1 MKAQSTVL
9 EKIPA
14 VLWGF
19 VMRCGNR
26 AADIGFDHGRKG
38 KCKEMKRAA

>member
-26 AADIGFDHGRKG
+26 AAESWFDTASRG

>member
-1 MKAQSTVL
+1 MRGQFTVL

-14 VLWGF
+14 VLCGF

-26 AADIGFDHGRKG
+26 AAESGFGPASKG
-38 KCKEMKRAA
+38 KCKEMKRRT